1 MEIPDEV
8 RGELVIRARQ
18 DRVWRA
24 LTEAEQLTRWF
35 PDKAAEVDPR
45 PEFTLEAIEGGT
57 RLLVVESG
65 FSRVREDTRG
75 SACKDNDDGWT
86 HELGELK
93 TYLEA
98 A

>member
-1 MEIPDEV
+1 M
-8 RGELVIRARQ
+8 RGRIGCGGPSPRRSSSLDGSR
-18 DRVWRA
+18 
-24 LTEAEQLTRWF
+24 TRLPRF
-35 PDKAAEVDPR
+35 DPR

-65 FSRVREDTRG
+65 FSRVREDRRG
-75 SACKDNDDGWT
+75 SAWKDNDDGWT